1 MARERRDDDLTEADR
16 QVMRLYDDTKK
27 PIDWDES
34 DDAILALSR
43 KIHAKGGKETTAPA
57 TEAKDGGAVAGAH
70 EETGTVVPFA
80 PQQRSFVHRVIHS
93 PAMGFSLAASL
104 MIGVFSGQV
113 IMPYVDFGVSPGY
126 DDVVRDNKRLQQ
138 ELNQSQ
144 NLLTRSLSA
153 HGGTAAQPAGSIMQL
168 TQALSGFDCASL
180 SATLSKDMK
189 ITVSGYV
196 SSDADLLQLGEKL
209 AGLDRTAAVVNQA
222 MVAGKPACE
231 VLELLHQKAGAD
243 AGLPTVP
250 VIRPYQHG
258 AAYVAH
264 EKLVVEAEA
273 TSLYDGYLYVDFVQ
287 HDGTVLH
294 MLPGPDRTANAVKAG
309 ERVRL
314 GDGAQEYTVAPP
326 YGTEMLAVISSPVP
340 LFDKARP
347 QIEPAKEYLGAL
359 RRALETA
366 GKRNDLP
373 KIVSNYQFIKTGPES
388 AAGGGK

>member
-1 MARERRDDDLTEADR
+1 MVREQRDDDLTEADR

-27 PIDWDES
+27 PIDWDAS

-43 KIHAKGGKETTAPA
+43 EIHAKGGKETIAAAAAP
-57 TEAKDGGAVAGAH
+57 EAEAS
-70 EETGTVVPFA
+70 TVVPFA
-80 PQQRSFVHRVIHS
+80 PRQRSFVHRVIHS

-113 IMPYVDFGVSPGY
+113 IMPYVDLGISPGY

-144 NLLTRSLSA
+144 TMLTRSLSA
-153 HGGTAAQPAGSIMQL
+153 HGSTAAQPAGSIMQL

-180 SATLSKDMK
+180 SAALSKDMK

-196 SSDADLLQLGEKL
+196 SSDADLRQLGAKL
-209 AGLDRTAAVVNQA
+209 AGLERTAEIINQA
-222 MVAGKPACE
+222 TVAGKPACE
-231 VLELLHQKAGAD
+231 VLELLHQKASAD
-243 AGLPTVP
+243 SSLPALP

-258 AAYVAH
+258 AAYVAG

-273 TSLYDGYLYVDFVQ
+273 TSLYDGYLYVDFIQ

-294 MLPGPDRTANAVKAG
+294 MLPGSDKATNTVKAG

-314 GDGAQEYTVAPP
+314 GAGSQEYTIAPP
-326 YGTEMLAVISSPVP
+326 YGTEILTVISSPAP
-340 LFDKARP
+340 LFNKARP
-347 QIEPAKEYLGAL
+347 QIEPAKEYLDAL

-366 GKRNDLP
+366 SKRSDLP
-373 KIVSNYQFIKTGPES
+373 KVMSGYQFVKTGPEH
-388 AAGGGK
+388 ATGGIGK